1 MDLRRQAVHFVV
13 LLATAVAA
21 PAFGQTPPPTMAAPA
36 AQSPKSIPDFSGI
49 WVHPFLGFEN
59 PESGPGPVRN
69 KSRLRS
75 GVSNFD
81 QLVGDHTNP
90 ILKPHAAEI
99 VKKMGEISQSGLAF
113 PDPDNQC
120 MAQPVPYIFW
130 NFEIT
135 FLQQTDK
142 ITMLYHHD
150 HDYRQI
156 RMNGRHPEKVTPSVH
171 GDSIGWYEGDTLVI
185 DTVGVRVG
193 KHRTLD
199 RFGTPYTEALHVVE
213 RYKLVDY
220 AATMEGLGRAGKEWG
235 RVPSYAID
243 ANYKGKG
250 LQLEFTVEDE
260 GVFTMPW
267 KATITYGRAAHTAW
281 EEFVCAENLGFYK
294 TSGAQ
299 YYSDPNAR
307 GPEAEKPDF

>member
-1 MDLRRQAVHFVV
+1 MDLRRQAFHFVV

-36 AQSPKSIPDFSGI
+36 AQGATSIPDFAGI
-49 WVHPFLGFEN
+49 WVHPFLGFDN

-69 KSRLRS
+69 KTRLRS

-81 QLVGDHTNP
+81 QLVGDYTNP

-99 VKKMGEISQSGLAF
+99 VKKMGEISLSGLAF

-135 FLQQTDK
+135 FLQQPDK

-156 RMNGRHPEKVTPSVH
+156 RMNSRHPEKVTPSFET
-171 GDSIGWYEGDTLVI
+171 WTPRPLT
-185 DTVGVRVG
+185 TVVP
-193 KHRTLD
+193 RT
-199 RFGTPYTEALHVVE
+199 
-213 RYKLVDY
+213 
-220 AATMEGLGRAGKEWG
+220 
-235 RVPSYAID
+235 
-243 ANYKGKG
+243 N
-250 LQLEFTVEDE
+250 
-260 GVFTMPW
+260 
-267 KATITYGRAAHTAW
+267 
-281 EEFVCAENLGFYK
+281 
-294 TSGAQ
+294 
-299 YYSDPNAR
+299 
-307 GPEAEKPDF
+307 